1 MLTSADTE
9 GAEVRVHEELAA
21 TAQLLDPPCEH
32 GLPSHWG
39 YTARFLST
47 PALVGKRNQ
56 HNVER
61 DGHVDLDI
69 ARVLRRSN
77 LAFTFAI
84 NRILLPLWC
93 STVDSTQI
101 SGLTGLKSDISL
113 NSPSGEIKEIV
124 RSFSKRDSCTH

>member
-61 DGHVDLDI
+61 ETNKTRRTRDLDVP
-69 ARVLRRSN
+69 AL
-77 LAFTFAI
+77 
-84 NRILLPLWC
+84 
-93 STVDSTQI
+93 
-101 SGLTGLKSDISL
+101 SGMGT
-113 NSPSGEIKEIV
+113 
-124 RSFSKRDSCTH
+124 